1 MRWSMMASS
10 TLTCKHF
17 GICGGCRCDG
27 QQDGHPAPLPYAE
40 QLASKESWVHAQ
52 LQPYTVEAWRPI
64 VPSPEIWHY
73 RNKMELAFGEFGPD
87 GMVLGLRETGR
98 FDRIV
103 DVETCRLMSPE
114 AQDIT
119 NRVRAW
125 AKKHGLKGY
134 HRRAHHGDL
143 RYLVLREG
151 KNTGERMGILIVTKI
166 AFDKTAAMLDLTP
179 ILQPLFSTFI
189 IGVTDSLGDVAR
201 APDMH
206 LRWGP
211 GYIQERL
218 GSQTFRVS
226 PYSFFQTNTHATEK
240 LYELLRE
247 WACPHPNPLPRS
259 AGDQGASTIS
269 YSAPSPA
276 SLREGG
282 GALLDLYCGS
292 GGIGISMARS
302 FDRLVG
308 IDSNEDAIQDAR
320 FNAELNGLGNTEF
333 VATDA
338 EGFLKKLP
346 ASKLSV
352 QLATVVVDPPRPG
365 LHPKAM
371 QALLELNPTRIGYVS
386 CNPESLARDL
396 QTLVP
401 FYRIRYAQPI
411 DLFPH
416 TAHVETF
423 VALEHK

>member
-1 MRWSMMASS
+1 MQS
-10 TLTCKHF
+10 TVLTCKHW
-17 GICGGCRCDG
+17 GVCGGCRCDG
-27 QQDGHPAPLPYAE
+27 QSDGHPAPLPYAD
-40 QLASKESWVHAQ
+40 QLASKESWVRAL
-52 LQPYTVEAWRPI
+52 LQPYTIEEWRPI
-64 VPSPEIWHY
+64 IPSPEMWYY

-103 DVETCRLMSPE
+103 DLETCLLMSPE
-114 AQDIT
+114 AQEIT
-119 NRVRAW
+119 NRIRSW

-166 AFDKTAAMLDLTP
+166 AFDKTAAMLELTAL
-179 ILQPLFSTFI
+179 LQPLFSTFL

-211 GYIQERL
+211 GYIQDKL
-218 GSQTFRVS
+218 GALTFRIS
-226 PYSFFQTNTHATEK
+226 PYSFFQTNTRGAEK
-240 LYELLRE
+240 LYSLLQQ
-247 WACPHPNPLPRS
+247 WAT
-259 AGDQGASTIS
+259 GI
-269 YSAPSPA
+269 
-276 SLREGG
+276 G

-292 GGIGISMARS
+292 GGIGLSMAAT

-308 IDSNEDAIQDAR
+308 IDSNPDAIQDAK

-338 EGFLKKLP
+338 EQFLKILP

-371 QALLELNPTRIGYVS
+371 HALLELNPTRIGYVS
-386 CNPESLARDL
+386 CNPESLALAR
-396 QTLVP
+396 TT
-401 FYRIRYAQPI
+401 YRA
-411 DLFPH
+411 
-416 TAHVETF
+416 
-423 VALEHK
+423 

>member
-1 MRWSMMASS
+1 MP
-10 TLTCKHF
+10 TTKICKHW
-17 GICGGCRCDG
+17 GLCGGCRCDG
-27 QQDGHPAPLPYAE
+27 QTEGRPAPLPYE
-40 QLASKESWVHAQ
+40 QQLASKESWVRAQ
-52 LQPYTVEAWRPI
+52 LQPYTVEEWRPI
-64 VPSPEIWHY
+64 VPSPDIYYY

-87 GMVLGLRETGR
+87 GMVLGLREAGR

-103 DVETCRLMSPE
+103 DLETCLLMSPE
-114 AQDIT
+114 AQDIV
-119 NRVRAW
+119 NHVRTW
-125 AKKHGLKGY
+125 AKKNGLKGY

-151 KNTGERMGILIVTKI
+151 KNTNERMGVLIVTQT
-166 AFDKTAAMLDLTP
+166 AFAKTAAMLELTP
-179 ILQPLFSTFI
+179 LLQSYFSTFI
-189 IGVTDSLGDVAR
+189 IGVTDSVSDVAQ

-211 GYIQERL
+211 GTIHERL
-218 GSQTFRVS
+218 GKLKFRIS
-226 PYSFFQTNTHATEK
+226 PYSFFQTNTHGTEK
-240 LYELLRE
+240 LYGLLQD
-247 WACPHPNPLPRS
+247 WAS
-259 AGDQGASTIS
+259 GI
-269 YSAPSPA
+269 
-276 SLREGG
+276 G

-292 GGIGISMARS
+292 GGIGLSMAAS

-308 IDSNEDAIQDAR
+308 IDSNADAIQDAQH
-320 FNAELNGLGNTEF
+320 NAELNGFGHTEF

-338 EGFLKKLP
+338 EKFLQKLP

-365 LHPKAM
+365 LHAKAM

-396 QTLVP
+396 QSLVP
-401 FYRIRYAQPI
+401 FYRIRHAQVV

-423 VALEHK
+423 LALEHK